1 MLVFSK
7 ELQEQLLEYG
17 KNKTPY
23 FMGRTTFYSNAMAPV
38 EPENVGF
45 FLHPVDQKGT
55 IIKVE
60 TEMYHEHSLLT
71 SAVLNIK
78 ERLLIPFL
86 DIQLEDGPIT
96 RTAENFRET
105 YKKVMLRALFQM
117 VDLLFCED
125 GAIECD
131 EMDAILPHCLSF
143 TRRENLVAGA
153 AGILFAAGGE
163 KLTYHQFCKNL
174 LTDFNHWYAAVE
186 QHISDCCIT
195 DDMIAKCAMLSGAEK
210 ELAYLEIIRT
220 MVFHNNFTL
229 VDDLYQLARS
239 MQEAKKELGKAPKEN
254 IQAAKSAITKL
265 NSLKDRNYVIKVFIQ
280 SKTYGVCTEEFYNK
294 KEEFLTKLSPLG
306 IVGTT
311 MSRDITQN
319 NFILYSW
326 NEITKIKYGNAILY
340 QAK

>member
-1 MLVFSK
+1 MMVFSK
-7 ELQEQLLEYG
+7 ELQEQILEYG

-45 FLHPVDQKGT
+45 FLHPVDRKGT

-60 TEMYHEHSLLT
+60 TEMYREHSLLT

-78 ERLLIPFL
+78 EGLLIPFL

-96 RTAENFRET
+96 RTAENFREI
-105 YKKVMLRALFQM
+105 YKKVILKAFFQM
-117 VDLLFCED
+117 VDLLFLED
-125 GAIECD
+125 GSIDCD
-131 EMDAILPHCLSF
+131 EMDAILPHSLCY
-143 TRRENLVAGA
+143 TRRDHLIAGA
-153 AGILFAAGGE
+153 AGILFAAGNE

-174 LTDFNHWYAAVE
+174 LSDHNLWYAAVE

-195 DDMIAKCAMLSGAEK
+195 DDMIAKCAMLSGTEK

-220 MVFHNNFTL
+220 MIFNNDFTL

-239 MQEAKKELGKAPKEN
+239 MQEARKELSEAPQEN
-254 IQAAKSAITKL
+254 IQAARSTIAKL
-265 NSLKDRNYVIKVFIQ
+265 NSLKDRNYIIKVFIQ
-280 SKTYGVCTEEFYNK
+280 SKTYGVNTEEFYNK
-294 KEEFLTKLSPLG
+294 KEKFFTKLSPLG
-306 IVGTT
+306 IVGSTS
-311 MSRDITQN
+311 SRDINQY

>member
-17 KNKTPY
+17 ENKTPY
-23 FMGRTTFYSNAMAPV
+23 FMGRTAFYLNVQAPV
-38 EPENVGF
+38 EFENIGI
-45 FLHPVDQKGT
+45 FLHPVDRKGT

-60 TEMYHEHSLLT
+60 TEMYREHSLLT

-78 ERLLIPFL
+78 ERLLIPFV

-96 RTAENFRET
+96 RTAENFREV
-105 YKKVMLRALFQM
+105 YKKVMLKAFFQM
-117 VDLLFCED
+117 VDLLFFED
-125 GAIECD
+125 GSIDCD
-131 EMDAILPHCLSF
+131 EMDAILPHSLCY
-143 TRRENLVAGA
+143 TRRDHLIAGA
-153 AGILFAAGGE
+153 AGILFASGNE

-174 LTDFNHWYAAVE
+174 LTDHNLWYASVE

-195 DDMIAKCAMLSGAEK
+195 DDMIARCALLSGTEK

-220 MVFHNNFTL
+220 MIFNNNFAL
-229 VDDLYQLARS
+229 VDDLYLLART
-239 MQEAKKELGKAPKEN
+239 MQEAKKELLVAPQKN
-254 IQAAKSAITKL
+254 IQAARNAVTKL
-265 NSLKDRNYVIKVFIQ
+265 NALKDRNYVIKVFIQ
-280 SKTYGVCTEEFYNK
+280 SKTYGVSTEEIYITK
-294 KEEFLTKLSPLG
+294 DEFLTKLSPLG

-311 MSRDITQN
+311 SSRDINQY

-326 NEITKIKYGNAILY
+326 DEITKIKYGNAILY